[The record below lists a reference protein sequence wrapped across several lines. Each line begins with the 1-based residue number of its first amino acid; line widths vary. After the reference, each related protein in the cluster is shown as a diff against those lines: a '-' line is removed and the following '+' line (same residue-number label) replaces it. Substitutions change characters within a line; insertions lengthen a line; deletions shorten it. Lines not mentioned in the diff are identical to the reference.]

1 MQERTR
7 MNKTPERSVCETL
20 SLDGRA
26 TTYDIPGARDDR
38 DDRYARDAAPSSVRP
53 CLFA

>member
-1 MQERTR
+1 
-7 MNKTPERSVCETL
+7 MNKTPEQSTYETL

-26 TTYDIPGARDDR
+26 YISATTGDIPGARDDR

-53 CLFA
+53 CLSA